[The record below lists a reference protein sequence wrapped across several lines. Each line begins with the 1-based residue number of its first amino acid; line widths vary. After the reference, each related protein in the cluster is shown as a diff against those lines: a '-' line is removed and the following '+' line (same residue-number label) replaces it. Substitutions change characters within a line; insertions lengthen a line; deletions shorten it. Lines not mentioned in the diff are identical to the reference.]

1 MSYFPERQDPPTVI
15 PVSVPSDSPVLTPN
29 LPPVWFSG
37 VPHAL
42 GNNPFLVPILRAPAE
57 SFAAEMDGGSADAI
71 VDASEKGG
79 EGLWAGSSLGLIT
92 GFQTLDG
99 ARVTWIGS
107 VDTFSDKYAQ
117 KAISEYVMITLFGM
131 P

>member
-1 MSYFPERQDPPTVI
+1 
-15 PVSVPSDSPVLTPN
+15 
-29 LPPVWFSG
+29 

-42 GNNPFLVPILRAPAE
+42 GNNPLLVPILRAPAE
-57 SFAAEMDGGSADAI
+57 SFAAEMDGGSADALA
-71 VDASEKGG
+71 DASEKGG
-79 EGLWAGSSLGLIT
+79 EGFWAGSSLGLIT

-117 KAISEYVMITLFGM
+117 KEVSKYVITLFGM